1 PFSWDH
7 GPPSLILPHIP
18 DFVVSRFLHLSSY
31 CAFSLTFFLTFSPSS
46 SLCFLVIF
54 WPHTF
59 SDFHPLVHP
68 LPILS
73 SHTSAEL
80 PTVSLLQKMPSSS
93 VTCHATG
100 FYPSASALFWRKDS
114 EVIHEDVEMGETL
127 PNHDGT
133 FQTTARLKVE
143 VTAGVE
149 GKYEC
154 VFQLAGVE
162 EDIVT
167 KLDRRIILKVKKMM
181 TILVTL
187 VILALVGVVVVA
199 GFHNQIR

>member
-1 PFSWDH
+1 CP
-7 GPPSLILPHIP
+7 
-18 DFVVSRFLHLSSY
+18 VSE
-31 CAFSLTFFLTFSPSS
+31 P
-46 SLCFLVIF
+46 
-54 WPHTF
+54 
-59 SDFHPLVHP
+59 
-68 LPILS
+68 
-73 SHTSAEL
+73 EL

-143 VTAGVE
+143 VTAGV
-149 GKYEC
+149 GSKYEC

-167 KLDRRIILKVKKMM
+167 KLDRRIILSNARIQEEEEVKKMM
-181 TILVTL
+181 TIVVTL

-199 GFHNQIR
+199 GFHNQISHIPSIV

>member
-1 PFSWDH
+1 
-7 GPPSLILPHIP
+7 
-18 DFVVSRFLHLSSY
+18 
-31 CAFSLTFFLTFSPSS
+31 
-46 SLCFLVIF
+46 
-54 WPHTF
+54 
-59 SDFHPLVHP
+59 
-68 LPILS
+68 
-73 SHTSAEL
+73 
-80 PTVSLLQKMPSSS
+80 MPSSS

-167 KLDRRIILKVKKMM
+167 KLDRRIILSNARIQEEEVKKMM

-199 GFHNQIR
+199 GFHNQISHIPSIV